1 MSEIKTEKISLNVD
15 DNTKMS
21 SYTSMPKDKNKHAGI
36 IVFQE
41 AFGVN
46 SYIRDVTERFAKLGF
61 IAIAPELFHRSA
73 EGFEGDYN
81 DFDGVRKH
89 MSAIT
94 NEGLINDIKAS
105 FNWLTDHPQ
114 ILSEEICT
122 VGFCLGGKVSFL
134 ANSSVYLKAAVSFYG
149 GGINT
154 MLDKTKDLK
163 APHLF
168 FWGGLDKHIT
178 QDIVSGNIDSLNK
191 NNKKYVNVVFSDA
204 DHGFFCDQRGSYNKN
219 ASTQAWVLVQ
229 EFLNTYVNYK

>member
-1 MSEIKTEKISLNVD
+1 MSVIKTGKIMLNVN

-21 SYTSMPKDKNKHAGI
+21 TYTAMPNDKNKHAGI

-46 SYIRDVTERFAKLGF
+46 NYIRDVTERFAKLGF

-73 EGFEGDYN
+73 ESFEGDYN
-81 DFDGVRKH
+81 NFEGVKKH
-89 MSAIT
+89 MREIT
-94 NEGLINDIKAS
+94 NEGLINDIKAGY
-105 FNWLTDHPQ
+105 NWLTDHPQ

-134 ANSSVYLKAAVSFYG
+134 ANSSVQLKAAVSFYG

-154 MLDKTKDLK
+154 LLDRTKNLE

-178 QDIVSGNIDSLNK
+178 PDIVSNNVDSLNK
-191 NNKKYVNVVFSDA
+191 NNKKYVNVIFSDA
-204 DHGFFCDQRGSYNKN
+204 DHGFFCDQRDSFNQN
-219 ASTQAWVLVQ
+219 ASSQAWVLVL
-229 EFLNTYVNYK
+229 EFLNTYVNY